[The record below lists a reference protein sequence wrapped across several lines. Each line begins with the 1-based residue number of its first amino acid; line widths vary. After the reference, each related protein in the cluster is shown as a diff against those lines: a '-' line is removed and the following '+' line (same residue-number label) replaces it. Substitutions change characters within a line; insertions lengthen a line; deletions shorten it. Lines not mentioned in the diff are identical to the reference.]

1 MDNAE
6 KNILIKV
13 ASVYRKGLLK
23 RLEAIKKHH
32 ACKEKFVNKRERII
46 QEIEEARL
54 IWKDTM
60 AQLPKNEF
68 QEF

>member
-6 KNILIKV
+6 NNI
-13 ASVYRKGLLK
+13 RKGLLK
-23 RLEAIKKHH
+23 RTEAIKKHN
-32 ACKEKFVNKRERII
+32 AYKQEFVKRRKRII
-46 QEIEEARL
+46 QDIEEARK